1 MGKDS
6 IDINVGQSI
15 SVNSFKIR
23 CQESAKLVTLTEI
36 SSEDRL
42 KMENFIQKERITIK
56 IKI

>member
-23 CQESAKLVTLTEI
+23 CQENAKLIIQMEI